1 VVRDP
6 VCGMEIEEGAAAAT
20 RNVDGTT
27 YYFCSQRCAE
37 QFDADPAEFIA
48 KVSPVTVTD
57 PVCGMAIDPANAA
70 ATRDVGGQI
79 YYFCSEGCAR
89 RFDADPEAY
98 VRQHSE
104 PETTA
109 AVVGSATTGVNS
121 QLAGPVRVEL
131 PILNLDCATCVQTI
145 ERVLNSVDGVQ
156 KASVNFATAKAHV
169 TYQPDR
175 VSLTG
180 VEQAIKRAGYSVGG
194 AEARIGI
201 KDLRCASCV
210 TFIEDTLKATPG
222 VLKASVNVATQ
233 QADVAYV
240 SGMATPATLRQAI
253 ESTGYKTL
261 DQPAGAPPEDAERA
275 ARLAEYRDLR
285 NRFVFAAVLAA
296 AVLVLTFGEFIPVLR
311 AIPHQLNWII
321 LFVLTTPVLFWS
333 GSRFFVGAWSAF
345 RHRTADMNT
354 LIALG
359 TGAAYLYSTVATFLP
374 GLLPEGLRAVYFDT
388 TAIIVALIL
397 MGQVLEAR
405 AKGQT
410 NEAIRKLMGLQAKTA
425 RVVRNGQEL
434 DIPVEEVLVGDII
447 IVRPGEKVPVDG
459 VVTEGSS
466 SVDESMITG
475 ESIPVSKKPDDEVI
489 GATLNKTGSFRFRAT
504 KVGKDTALSQIIQL
518 VQQAQGTKAPIQRL
532 ADVISGYFVPVVILV
547 AIWSFA
553 IWFIFGPQPQFLHGL
568 VTAVTVL
575 IIACPCALGLATPTS
590 IMVGTGKGAENG
602 ILIRSAE
609 ALETAH
615 KLNAIVL
622 DKTGTITKGKPEL
635 TDVMVSDQP
644 ALARA
649 SGPGWSGASNQLADN
664 NRLITDYSPTDYL
677 LRLAAS
683 VEKSSEHPLA
693 QAIVDGARARRI
705 ELVDA
710 TEFEAVP
717 GHGVKAVVDGRQLV
731 LGNLKMMQQ
740 VGARLDGMDA
750 QAQALADDGKTPM
763 YIAVDGQAA
772 GIVAVAD
779 TVKEDSAQAIAR
791 LKRLGL
797 EVVMIT
803 GDNRRTAE
811 AIARQ
816 VGVDRVLAEVLPEDK
831 ARNVQMLQ
839 REGKTV
845 AMVGDGIN
853 DAPALAQADVGLA
866 IGTGTDVAIE
876 ASDITLIKGSLT
888 GVAVAIELSK
898 ATMRNIKQ
906 NLFGSFIYNSL
917 GVPIAAGVLYPF
929 FGILLSPII
938 ASAAMALSSVTVV
951 SNALRL
957 RSFKPTTPAK

>member
-1 VVRDP
+1 MVKDP
-6 VCGMEIEEGAAAAT
+6 VCGMDIEAQSAFAT
-20 RNVDGTT
+20 RSIDGTT
-27 YYFCSQRCAE
+27 YYFCSQDCVDK
-37 QFDADPAEFIA
+37 FDANPKQYVHPNNNAKPIA
-48 KVSPVTVTD
+48 
-57 PVCGMAIDPANAA
+57 
-70 ATRDVGGQI
+70 
-79 YYFCSEGCAR
+79 
-89 RFDADPEAY
+89 
-98 VRQHSE
+98 
-104 PETTA
+104 
-109 AVVGSATTGVNS
+109 GSATTGVNPK
-121 QLAGPVRVEL
+121 LTGPLQVEL
-131 PILNLDCATCVQTI
+131 PIANLDCATCALTT
-145 ERVLNSVDGVQ
+145 ERVLAGLDGVQ
-156 KASVNFATAKAHV
+156 KASVNFATGKAHV
-169 TYQPDR
+169 TYDPGRIALPDMER
-175 VSLTG
+175 
-180 VEQAIKRAGYSVGG
+180 AIKKAGYAVGG
-194 AEARIGI
+194 AKTQIGI
-201 KDLRCASCV
+201 QDLRCASCV
-210 TFIEDTLKATPG
+210 KFIEDTLKATAG

-233 QADVAYV
+233 QADVEYLP
-240 SGMATPATLRQAI
+240 GMTTLADLRHAV
-253 ESTGYKTL
+253 ESTGYKTVE
-261 DQPAGAPPEDAERA
+261 PAKGAPPEDAERA
-275 ARLAEYRDLR
+275 ARLAEYLNLR
-285 NRFVFAAVLAA
+285 NRFVFAVILSAI
-296 AVLVLTFGEFIPVLR
+296 VLVLTYAEFIPGLKT
-311 AIPHQLNWII
+311 IPTQITWVV
-321 LFVLTTPVLFWS
+321 LFVLTTPVLFWA
-333 GSRFFVGAWSAF
+333 GNRFFVGAWSAF
-345 RHRTADMNT
+345 RHHTADMNT

-374 GLLPEGLRAVYFDT
+374 GVLPEALRAVYFDT

-397 MGQVLEAR
+397 LGQMLEAR

-425 RVVRNGQEL
+425 RVVRDGEEV
-434 DIPVEEVLVGDII
+434 DIPIEEVLVGDVV
-447 IVRPGEKVPVDG
+447 IVRPGEKIPVDG
-459 VVTEGSS
+459 VVSEGSS
-466 SVDESMITG
+466 TVDESMITG
-475 ESIPVSKKPDDEVI
+475 ESLPVSKQSGDEVI
-489 GATLNKTGSFRFRAT
+489 GATLNKTGSFRFQAT

-518 VQQAQGTKAPIQRL
+518 VQQAQGTKAPIQRM
-532 ADVISGYFVPVVILV
+532 ADVISSYFVPTVILV
-547 AIWSFA
+547 AIWSFTL
-553 IWFIFGPQPQFLHGL
+553 WFIFGPQPQFVHAL

-635 TDVMVSDQP
+635 TDVVKNPNSQNPNPD
-644 ALARA
+644 
-649 SGPGWSGASNQLADN
+649 D
-664 NRLITDYSPTDYL
+664 L

-693 QAIVDGARARRI
+693 AAIVEGAKARGI
-705 ELVDA
+705 TLADA
-710 TEFEAVP
+710 TDFDAVP
-717 GHGVKAVVDGRQLV
+717 GHGVIATVEGHRVL
-731 LGNLKMMQQ
+731 LGNMKLMEQEKIALADLDIA
-740 VGARLDGMDA
+740 ARH
-750 QAQALADDGKTPM
+750 LADDGKTPM
-763 YIAVDGQAA
+763 YVAVDGQAA

-779 TVKEDSAQAIAR
+779 TVKDDSRDAIAR

-797 EVVMIT
+797 QVVMIT
-803 GDNRRTAE
+803 GDNQRTAD

-839 REGKTV
+839 REGKVV

-888 GVAVAIELSK
+888 GVVVAIELSK

-917 GVPIAAGVLYPF
+917 GVPIAAGVLFPF

-938 ASAAMALSSVTVV
+938 ASAAMAMSSVTVV

-957 RSFKPTTPAK
+957 RGFQPSAVKSLPKTQRT

>member
-1 VVRDP
+1 
-6 VCGMEIEEGAAAAT
+6 MEIEEQTAAAT
-20 RNVDGTT
+20 RSVDGTT
-27 YYFCSQRCAE
+27 YYFCSDHCAA
-37 QFDADPAEFIA
+37 QFDAAPAEFVVKA
-48 KVSPVTVTD
+48 PPATVTD
-57 PVCGMAIDPANAA
+57 PVCGMTIDPASAV
-70 ATRDVGGQI
+70 ATRDVAGQT
-79 YYFCSEGCAR
+79 YHFCSNSCVDK
-89 RFDADPEAY
+89 FDADPQAY
-98 VRQHSE
+98 PSTGPSSSSGGASGRRTEKH
-104 PETTA
+104 PEHEIP
-109 AVVGSATTGVNS
+109 AVIGSATTGVNP
-121 QLAGPVRVEL
+121 QLAGPLRAEL
-131 PILNLDCATCVQTI
+131 PIVNLDCATCVQTI
-145 ERVLNSVDGVQ
+145 ERVLNELEGVQ
-156 KASVNFATAKAHV
+156 KATVNFATAKAHV
-169 TYQPDR
+169 TYDPAQ
-175 VSLTG
+175 VSLAG
-180 VEQAIKRAGYSVGG
+180 IERAIRKAGYTVGS
-194 AEARIGI
+194 ARTQIGI
-201 KDLRCASCV
+201 QDLRCASCV
-210 TFIEDTLKATPG
+210 TFIEEALQATPG
-222 VLKASVNVATQ
+222 VLKAAVNVATQ
-233 QADVAYV
+233 QADVEYV
-240 SGMATPATLRQAI
+240 PGMATLAALRQAI
-253 ESTGYKTL
+253 ESTGYKTVEL
-261 DQPAGAPPEDAERA
+261 APGAPPEDAERA

-285 NRFVFAAVLAA
+285 NRFAVAAGLAT
-296 AVLVLTFGEFIPVLR
+296 AVLVLTFNEFIPGLQ
-311 AIPHQLNWII
+311 AIPRQINWII

-374 GLLPEGLRAVYFDT
+374 GLLPEGLREVYFDT

-397 MGQVLEAR
+397 LGQVLEAR

-425 RVVRNGQEL
+425 RVVRDGEEV
-434 DIPVEEVLVGDII
+434 DIPVEEVLVGDVV

-459 VVTEGSS
+459 VVVEGTSA
-466 SVDESMITG
+466 VDESMITG
-475 ESIPVSKKPDDEVI
+475 ESMPVGKAPGDEVI
-489 GATLNKTGSFRFRAT
+489 GATINKTGSFRFRAT

-532 ADVISGYFVPVVILV
+532 ADVISGYFVPAVILV

-553 IWFIFGPQPQFLHGL
+553 VWFVFGPQPPLLHAL

-615 KLNAIVL
+615 KLDAIVL

-635 TDVMVSDQP
+635 TDVIVNGKLDE
-644 ALARA
+644 
-649 SGPGWSGASNQLADN
+649 GE
-664 NRLITDYSPTDYL
+664 L
-677 LRLAAS
+677 LRLSAS
-683 VEKSSEHPLA
+683 VEKASEHPLA
-693 QAIVDGARARRI
+693 QAIVDGAKVRQI

-710 TEFEAVP
+710 TDFEAVP
-717 GHGVKAVVDGRQLV
+717 GHGVTAAVDGHRLA
-731 LGNLKMMQQ
+731 LGNLKLMQQ
-740 VGARLDGMDA
+740 IEVALDGLET

-763 YIAVDGQAA
+763 YVAVDGQPA
-772 GIVAVAD
+772 GLIAVAD
-779 TVKEDSAQAIAR
+779 TVKEDSREAIAR
-791 LKRLGL
+791 LKQLGL

-803 GDNRRTAE
+803 GDNQRTAD

-816 VGVDRVLAEVLPEDK
+816 VGIDRVLAEVLPEDK

-839 REGKTV
+839 QEGKTV

-876 ASDITLIKGSLT
+876 ASDITLIKGSLA
-888 GVAVAIELSK
+888 GVAIAIELSK

-906 NLFGSFIYNSL
+906 NLFGSFIYNTL

-957 RSFKPTTPAK
+957 RGFKPSAKS

>member
-1 VVRDP
+1 MEIDPADATATRSASGTEYYFCSNQCVETFDADPAQYIAAPTKVTDP
-6 VCGMEIEEGAAAAT
+6 VCGMEIDPAEAAQSCEAIGQT
-20 RNVDGTT
+20 F
-27 YYFCSQRCAE
+27 YLCSDQCAE
-37 QFDADPAEFIA
+37 TFDADPHRYMHG
-48 KVSPVTVTD
+48 V
-57 PVCGMAIDPANAA
+57 A
-70 ATRDVGGQI
+70 AT
-79 YYFCSEGCAR
+79 
-89 RFDADPEAY
+89 
-98 VRQHSE
+98 E
-104 PETTA
+104 PAPPALEMPI
-109 AVVGSATTGVNS
+109 VGSATTGYNPD
-121 QLAGPVRVEL
+121 LAGPLSAVV
-131 PILNLDCATCVQTI
+131 PIVDLDCATCVQTI
-145 ERVLNSVDGVQ
+145 ERVLDGLDGVQ
-156 KASVNFATAKAHV
+156 KASVNYAAAKAHV
-169 TYQPDR
+169 TYDPAR
-175 VSLTG
+175 VSLADT
-180 VEQAIKRAGYSVGG
+180 QRAIKEAGYTVGG
-194 AEARIGI
+194 AQVQIGI

-210 TFIEDTLKATPG
+210 TFIEEALRATPG
-222 VLKASVNVATQ
+222 VLTASVNVANQ
-233 QADVAYV
+233 QADVEYLP
-240 SGMATPATLRQAI
+240 GMATLDTLRHAI
-253 ESTGYKTL
+253 ESTGYKTVDRPRGEL
-261 DQPAGAPPEDAERA
+261 PQDAEQA
-275 ARLAEYRDLR
+275 ARLVEYRNLR
-285 NRFVFAAVLAA
+285 NRFVAAAILAAVVLLLAMA
-296 AVLVLTFGEFIPVLR
+296 EFIPGLR
-311 AIPHQLNWII
+311 EIPTQTNWII
-321 LFVLTTPVLFWS
+321 QFVLTTPVLFWS

-388 TAIIVALIL
+388 SAIIVALIL
-397 MGQVLEAR
+397 LGQVLEAR

-425 RVVRNGQEL
+425 RVVRDGEEV
-434 DIPVEEVLVGDII
+434 DIPIEEVLVGDVV

-459 VVTEGSS
+459 VVFDGQS

-475 ESIPVSKKPDDEVI
+475 ESLPVSKGADDEVI
-489 GATLNKTGSFRFRAT
+489 GATINKTGSFRFRAT

-518 VQQAQGTKAPIQRL
+518 VQQAQGTKAPIQRMV
-532 ADVISGYFVPVVILV
+532 DIISSYFVPIVILV

-553 IWFIFGPQPQFLHGL
+553 LWFVFGPSPQLLFAL
-568 VTAVTVL
+568 VTSITVL

-615 KLNAIVL
+615 KLDAIVL

-635 TDVMVSDQP
+635 TDVVVNGV
-644 ALARA
+644 LAEA
-649 SGPGWSGASNQLADN
+649 E
-664 NRLITDYSPTDYL
+664 L

-693 QAIVDGARARRI
+693 QAIVDGARARQI

-710 TEFEAVP
+710 TEFEAIP
-717 GHGVKAVVDGRQLV
+717 GHGVSAGVAGRRLA
-731 LGNLKMMQQ
+731 LGNLKLMQQ
-740 VGARLDGMDA
+740 IGASLDGLET

-763 YIAVDGQAA
+763 YVAVDGQAA
-772 GIVAVAD
+772 GVVAVAD
-779 TVKEDSAQAIAR
+779 TVKEDSQEAIAR

-797 EVVMIT
+797 EVIMIT
-803 GDNRRTAE
+803 GDNRRTA
-811 AIARQ
+811 ADIARQ
-816 VGVDRVLAEVLPEDK
+816 VDIDRTLAEVLPEDK

-839 REGKTV
+839 QEGKTV

-906 NLFGSFIYNSL
+906 NLFGSFAYNTL
-917 GVPIAAGVLYPF
+917 GIPIAAGVLFPF

-957 RSFKPTTPAK
+957 RGFKPSVSEE

>member
-1 VVRDP
+1 MVKDP
-6 VCGMEIEEGAAAAT
+6 VCGMEIEEKDAAAT
-20 RNVDGTT
+20 RNVGGTT
-27 YYFCSQRCAE
+27 YHFCSDRCAE
-37 QFDADPAEFIA
+37 QFDATPAEFLVKTPPA
-48 KVSPVTVTD
+48 TVRD
-57 PVCGMAIDPANAA
+57 PVCGMAVDPASAA
-70 ATRDVGGQI
+70 ATRTIGGEA

-89 RFDADPEAY
+89 QFDADPAAY
-98 VRQHSE
+98 GPKGLERRTSRPVI
-104 PETTA
+104 
-109 AVVGSATTGVNS
+109 GSATTGVNPK
-121 QLAGPVRVEL
+121 LTGPMRVEL

-145 ERVLNSVDGVQ
+145 ERALNGLEGVH
-156 KASVNFATAKAHV
+156 KASVNFATAKAHL
-169 TYQPDR
+169 TYDPAQ
-175 VSLTG
+175 VSLPDMDR
-180 VEQAIKRAGYSVGG
+180 AIRKAGYTVGG
-194 AEARIGI
+194 ARAQLGI
-201 KDLRCASCV
+201 KGLHCASCV

-233 QADVAYV
+233 HADVEYV
-240 SGMATPATLRQAI
+240 PGTATLPALHRAI
-253 ESTGYKTL
+253 ESTGYT
-261 DQPAGAPPEDAERA
+261 PVEPPTGAPPEDAERA
-275 ARLAEYRDLR
+275 SRLAEYRNLR
-285 NRFVFAAVLAA
+285 KRFVVAGALAA
-296 AVLVLTFGEFIPVLR
+296 AVLVLTFGEFIPGLR
-311 AIPHQLNWII
+311 TIPPQLNWII

-333 GSRFFVGAWSAF
+333 GSRFFTGAWSAF

-359 TGAAYLYSTVATFLP
+359 TGAAYIYSTVATFLP

-425 RVVRNGQEL
+425 RVVRDGQEV
-434 DIPVEEVLVGDII
+434 DIPIEEALVADVV

-459 VVTEGSS
+459 VVIEGTST
-466 SVDESMITG
+466 VDESMITG
-475 ESIPVSKKPDDEVI
+475 ESIPVTKRPDDEVI

-532 ADVISGYFVPVVILV
+532 ADVISSYFVPAVILV

-553 IWFIFGPQPQFLHGL
+553 IWFVFGPEPPLLHAL

-615 KLNAIVL
+615 KLDAIVL

-635 TDVMVSDQP
+635 TDVIVLASQFAGHSSPINPTPAVNREPSTLNQP
-644 ALARA
+644 ERE
-649 SGPGWSGASNQLADN
+649 
-664 NRLITDYSPTDYL
+664 L

-693 QAIVDGARARRI
+693 QAIVDGAKARQI
-705 ELVDA
+705 PLVDA
-710 TEFEAVP
+710 TDFEAVP
-717 GHGVKAVVDGRQLV
+717 GHGVKAVVEGRQLI

-740 VGARLDGMDA
+740 VGTSLERMEA
-750 QAQALADDGKTPM
+750 QAQALANDGKTPM
-763 YIAVDGQAA
+763 YVAVDGQAA
-772 GIVAVAD
+772 GIIAVAD
-779 TVKEDSAQAIAR
+779 TVKEDSREAIAR

-797 EVVMIT
+797 EVVMLT
-803 GDNRRTAE
+803 GDNRRTAD

-831 ARNVQMLQ
+831 ARNVQKLQ
-839 REGKTV
+839 QEGKTV

-876 ASDITLIKGSLT
+876 ASDITLIKGSLS

-906 NLFGSFIYNSL
+906 NLVGSFIYNTL
-917 GVPIAAGVLYPF
+917 GVPVAAGVLYPF

-957 RSFKPTTPAK
+957 RGFKPSTIAQ

>member
-1 VVRDP
+1 
-6 VCGMEIEEGAAAAT
+6 M
-20 RNVDGTT
+20 
-27 YYFCSQRCAE
+27 
-37 QFDADPAEFIA
+37 
-48 KVSPVTVTD
+48 
-57 PVCGMAIDPANAA
+57 
-70 ATRDVGGQI
+70 
-79 YYFCSEGCAR
+79 
-89 RFDADPEAY
+89 
-98 VRQHSE
+98 
-104 PETTA
+104 
-109 AVVGSATTGVNS
+109 
-121 QLAGPVRVEL
+121 
-131 PILNLDCATCVQTI
+131 QTI
-145 ERVLNSVDGVQ
+145 ERAVRRLEGVQ
-156 KASVNFATAKAHV
+156 QASVNLATAKAHI
-169 TYQPDR
+169 TYDPAR
-175 VSLTG
+175 LSLADIQ
-180 VEQAIKRAGYSVGG
+180 QAIKKAGYTVGG
-194 AEARIGI
+194 ADAVFKI

-210 TFIEDTLKATPG
+210 RFIEEALLATPG
-222 VLKASVNVATQ
+222 VIKATVNLATQ
-233 QADVAYV
+233 TANVQYLP
-240 SGMATPATLRQAI
+240 GMATVDSMRRAI
-253 ESTGYKTL
+253 ESVGYKTET
-261 DQPAGAPPEDAERA
+261 QPEAIPPEDAERA
-275 ARLAEYRDLR
+275 AREAEYRDLR
-285 NRFVFAAVLAA
+285 NRFVVAAVLSA
-296 AVLVLTFGEFIPVLR
+296 LVLALSFGEFIPGLK
-311 AIPHQLNWII
+311 AIPQNITWII
-321 LFVLTTPVLFWS
+321 LFVLTTPVLFWA

-374 GLLPEGLRAVYFDT
+374 ALLPAGLRAVYFDT
-388 TAIIVALIL
+388 TAIIIALIL
-397 MGQVLEAR
+397 LGQLLEAR

-425 RVVRNGQEL
+425 RVVRDGEEI
-434 DIPVEEVLVGDII
+434 DIPIEEVLVGDVI

-459 VVTEGSS
+459 VVLEGSS
-466 SVDESMITG
+466 TLDESMLTG
-475 ESIPVSKKPDDEVI
+475 ESLPVSKGPGDEVI

-518 VQQAQGTKAPIQRL
+518 VQQAQGTKAPIQRM
-532 ADVISGYFVPVVILV
+532 ADVISSYFVPAVILV

-553 IWFIFGPQPQFLHGL
+553 IWFVFGPEPALIHAL

-635 TDVMVSDQP
+635 TDVVISDFGFRIFDLNPASSDQS
-644 ALARA
+644 AIENLK
-649 SGPGWSGASNQLADN
+649 SK
-664 NRLITDYSPTDYL
+664 I

-683 VEKSSEHPLA
+683 VETVSEHPLA
-693 QAIVDGARARRI
+693 QAIVDGAKARNLTL
-705 ELVDA
+705 ESPAD
-710 TEFEAVP
+710 FEAIP
-717 GHGVKAVVDGRQLV
+717 GHGVVATVDGRRLV
-731 LGNLKMMQQ
+731 LGNGKMMQQ
-740 VGARLDGMDA
+740 QNIPLNGLASRA
-750 QAQALADDGKTPM
+750 QSLADEGKTPM
-763 YIAVDGQAA
+763 FVAVDGQAV

-779 TVKEDSAQAIAR
+779 TVKEDSKQAIAQ
-791 LKRLGL
+791 LKALGL

-816 VGVDRVLAEVLPEDK
+816 VGVERVLAEVLPEDK

-839 REGKTV
+839 NEGKTV

-906 NLFGSFIYNSL
+906 NLFGSFIYNTL
-917 GVPIAAGVLYPF
+917 GVPVAAGVLYPF

-938 ASAAMALSSVTVV
+938 ASAAMAMSSVTVV

-957 RSFKPTTPAK
+957 RGFKP

>member
-1 VVRDP
+1 MKDP
-6 VCGMEIEEGAAAAT
+6 VCGMSVNPTPSTAKRVYNET
-20 RNVDGTT
+20 N
-27 YYFCSQRCAE
+27 YFFCSQGCAQ
-37 QFDADPAEFIA
+37 QFDADPERYLG
-48 KVSPVTVTD
+48 VMEHV
-57 PVCGMAIDPANAA
+57 
-70 ATRDVGGQI
+70 
-79 YYFCSEGCAR
+79 
-89 RFDADPEAY
+89 EAQ
-98 VRQHSE
+98 RK
-104 PETTA
+104 PIP
-109 AVVGSATTGVNS
+109 SATTGVKPD
-121 QLAGPVRVEL
+121 LPGPQRAQI
-131 PILNLDCATCVQTI
+131 PILDLDCATCVQTI
-145 ERVLNSVDGVQ
+145 DWALSEMDGMK
-156 KASVNFATAKAHV
+156 KAEVNFATSTAHV
-169 TYQPDR
+169 TYDPSR
-175 VSLTG
+175 VSLKDM
-180 VEQAIKRAGYSVGG
+180 EQTIKKTGYSVGG
-194 AEARIGI
+194 ADLQVGI
-201 KDLRCASCV
+201 QDLRCASCV
-210 TFIEDTLKATPG
+210 ALIENRLKSTAG
-222 VLKASVNVATQ
+222 VLHASVNVTSQKASIRYIP
-233 QADVAYV
+233 AMV
-240 SGMATPATLRQAI
+240 TPRALSQVI
-253 ESTGYKTL
+253 ESTGYKTFEPTASA
-261 DQPAGAPPEDAERA
+261 DATQEDPERAER
-275 ARLAEYRDLR
+275 LKEYRDLR
-285 NRFVFAAVLAA
+285 NRFIFAAVLAIL
-296 AVLVLTFGEFIPVLR
+296 VLVLTFGEFIPGLKS
-311 AIPHQLNWII
+311 IPTGVNWIV
-321 LFVLTTPVLFWS
+321 LFVLTTPVLFWA
-333 GSRFFVGAWSAF
+333 GSRYFVGAWSAT

-359 TGAAYLYSTVATFLP
+359 TGAAYLYSVVATFFP
-374 GLLPEGLRAVYFDT
+374 SALPEGLRSIYYDT
-388 TAIIVALIL
+388 TSIIIALIL

-425 RVVRNGQEL
+425 RVLRNAEEL
-434 DIPVEEVLVGDII
+434 DIPVEEVLIGDIV

-459 VVTEGSS
+459 VVVEGSS

-475 ESIPVSKKPDDEVI
+475 ESIPVSKKPEDEVI
-489 GATLNKTGSFRFRAT
+489 GATINKTGSFRFRAT
-504 KVGKDTALSQIIQL
+504 KVGKDTALSQIIEM
-518 VQQAQGTKAPIQRL
+518 VKQAQGTKAPIQRL

-553 IWFIFGPQPQFLHGL
+553 IWFAFGPQPVLLHAL

-615 KLNAIVL
+615 KLDTIVL

-635 TDVMVSDQP
+635 TDVVI
-644 ALARA
+644 AGELTE
-649 SGPGWSGASNQLADN
+649 NE
-664 NRLITDYSPTDYL
+664 L
-677 LRLAAS
+677 LHLAAS
-683 VEKSSEHPLA
+683 VEKASEHPLA
-693 QAIVDGARARRI
+693 QAIVDGAQGRQV
-705 ELVDA
+705 ELVDP
-710 TEFEAVP
+710 TDFEALP
-717 GHGVKAVVDGRQLV
+717 GFGVKAMVEGRQMA
-731 LGNLKMMQQ
+731 LGNPKMMSQM
-740 VGARLDGMDA
+740 GASLDRLEA
-750 QAQALADDGKTPM
+750 RSQELADAGKTPM
-763 YIAVDGQAA
+763 YVAVDGVAA

-779 TVKEDSAQAIAR
+779 TVKEDSREAIAR
-791 LKRLGL
+791 LKNLGL

-831 ARNVQMLQ
+831 AMNVKKLQ
-839 REGKTV
+839 QEGKIV

-917 GVPIAAGVLYPF
+917 GVPIAAGILYPF

-957 RSFKPTTPAK
+957 RGFKPRKATR

>member
-1 VVRDP
+1 MVRDP
-6 VCGMEIEEGAAAAT
+6 VCGMEIEEGAAA
-20 RNVDGTT
+20 
-27 YYFCSQRCAE
+27 
-37 QFDADPAEFIA
+37 
-48 KVSPVTVTD
+48 
-57 PVCGMAIDPANAA
+57 
-70 ATRDVGGQI
+70 TRDVGGRT

-89 RFDADPEAY
+89 QFDTHPEVY
-98 VRQHSE
+98 VHQQAE

-109 AVVGSATTGVNS
+109 AIVGSATTGVNP

-145 ERVLNSVDGVQ
+145 ERVLGGLDGVQ
-156 KASVNFATAKAHV
+156 KASVNFSTAKAHV
-169 TYQPDR
+169 TYRPDQ

-222 VLKASVNVATQ
+222 VLQASVNVATQ

-240 SGMATPATLRQAI
+240 PGMATPATLRQAI

-285 NRFVFAAVLAA
+285 NRFVFAAILAA
-296 AVLVLTFGEFIPVLR
+296 GVLVLTFGEFIPVLR

-321 LFVLTTPVLFWS
+321 LFALTTPVLFWS

-434 DIPVEEVLVGDII
+434 DIPVEEVLVGDVIV
-447 IVRPGEKVPVDG
+447 VRPGEKVPVDG

-475 ESIPVSKKPDDEVI
+475 ESIPVSKKPEDEVI

-553 IWFIFGPQPQFLHGL
+553 IWFVFGPQPQLLHGL

-635 TDVMVSDQP
+635 TDVIVSDQWSVVSDQWSVNSDQWSVNSDQP
-644 ALARA
+644 ALPAPAGAAEVARA
-649 SGPGWSGASNQLADN
+649 GGPGWSGASNQLADN

-693 QAIVDGARARRI
+693 QAIVDGARARRV
-705 ELVDA
+705 ELVDVI
-710 TEFEAVP
+710 EFEAVP

-740 VGARLDGMDA
+740 VGASLDGMEA

-957 RSFKPTTPAK
+957 RGFKPTTPAK

>member
-1 VVRDP
+1 MT
-6 VCGMEIEEGAAAAT
+6 GGKET
-20 RNVDGTT
+20 
-27 YYFCSQRCAE
+27 
-37 QFDADPAEFIA
+37 DAI
-48 KVSPVTVTD
+48 
-57 PVCGMAIDPANAA
+57 
-70 ATRDVGGQI
+70 
-79 YYFCSEGCAR
+79 
-89 RFDADPEAY
+89 
-98 VRQHSE
+98 
-104 PETTA
+104 
-109 AVVGSATTGVNS
+109 VGSATTGVNPGM
-121 QLAGPVRVEL
+121 AGLLQVEL
-131 PILNLDCATCVQTI
+131 PIVEVICASCVQTI
-145 ERVLNSVDGVQ
+145 ERSLRELPGVLR
-156 KASVNFATAKAHV
+156 ASVNFATGKAHV
-169 TYQPDR
+169 TYDPAKVTLRDM
-175 VSLTG
+175 S
-180 VEQAIKRAGYSVGG
+180 QAIRKAGYSVGS
-194 AEARIGI
+194 ARARIAI

-210 TFIEDTLKATPG
+210 TFIEEALRATPG
-222 VLKASVNVATQ
+222 VLKASVNVASQ
-233 QADVAYV
+233 EADVEYLPGV
-240 SGMATPATLRQAI
+240 ATLRSLRQAI
-253 ESTGYKTL
+253 ESVGYRTGES
-261 DQPAGAPPEDAERA
+261 PAGASPEDAERA
-275 ARLAEYRDLR
+275 GREAEFHELRQRFTVAGVLAL
-285 NRFVFAAVLAA
+285 AVLI
-296 AVLVLTFGEFIPVLR
+296 LTFGEFIPVLR
-311 AIPHQLNWII
+311 AIPPQTNWII

-359 TGAAYLYSTVATFLP
+359 TGAAYLYSTVATVLP
-374 GLLPEGLRAVYFDT
+374 DLLPQGLRAVYFDT

-397 MGQVLEAR
+397 MGQLLEAR

-425 RVVRNGQEL
+425 RVVREGQEV
-434 DIPVEEVLVGDII
+434 DIPVEEVLVGDVV

-459 VVTEGSS
+459 VVVEGRSTL
-466 SVDESMITG
+466 DESMITG
-475 ESIPVSKKPDDEVI
+475 ESIPVGKGPDDEVI
-489 GATLNKTGSFRFRAT
+489 GATINKTGSFRFRAT
-504 KVGKDTALSQIIQL
+504 KVGKDTALAQIIQL
-518 VQQAQGTKAPIQRL
+518 VQQAQGTKAPIQRM
-532 ADVISGYFVPVVILV
+532 ADLISSYFVPVVILV

-553 IWFIFGPQPQFLHGL
+553 IWFVFGPPPPLLHGL

-615 KLNAIVL
+615 KLDAIVL

-635 TDVMVSDQP
+635 TDVVAQEG
-644 ALARA
+644 LAE
-649 SGPGWSGASNQLADN
+649 GE
-664 NRLITDYSPTDYL
+664 L

-683 VEKSSEHPLA
+683 VERTSEHPLA
-693 QAIVDGARARRI
+693 QAIVEGARARQV
-705 ELVDA
+705 ELTDA
-710 TEFEAVP
+710 SEFEAVP
-717 GHGVKAVVDGRQLV
+717 GHGVTATVGGRRV
-731 LGNLKMMQQ
+731 ALGNLKMMERI
-740 VGARLDGMDA
+740 GAGPNGLQSKSQG
-750 QAQALADDGKTPM
+750 LAGEGKTPM
-763 YIAVDGQAA
+763 YVAVDGRAA
-772 GIVAVAD
+772 GLVAVAD
-779 TVKEDSAQAIAR
+779 TVKEDSQGAIAR

-888 GVAVAIELSK
+888 GVAVAIELSR

-938 ASAAMALSSVTVV
+938 ASLAMALSSVTVV

-957 RSFKPTTPAK
+957 RTFRPSAT

>member
-1 VVRDP
+1 
-6 VCGMEIEEGAAAAT
+6 M
-20 RNVDGTT
+20 
-27 YYFCSQRCAE
+27 
-37 QFDADPAEFIA
+37 
-48 KVSPVTVTD
+48 VTD
-57 PVCGMAIDPANAA
+57 PVCGMQIEPAA
-70 ATRDVGGQI
+70 AFATRQVDGETF
-79 YYFCSEGCAR
+79 YFCSENCVQQ
-89 RFDADPEAY
+89 FDAAPERFLGARHPQDTHQ
-98 VRQHSE
+98 V
-104 PETTA
+104 PVA
-109 AVVGSATTGVNS
+109 SATTGVNPD
-121 QLAGPVRVEL
+121 LAGPQKVEI

-145 ERVLNSVDGVQ
+145 ERVLNESDGVK
-156 KASVNFATAKAHV
+156 KASVNFANAKAHV
-169 TYQPDR
+169 TYDPSR
-175 VSLTG
+175 ISLLDM
-180 VEQAIKRAGYSVGG
+180 ERAIKKAGYAVGG
-194 AEARIGI
+194 AEVQIGI

-210 TFIEDTLKATPG
+210 TFIENALKITPG
-222 VLKASVNVATQ
+222 VLNASVNVATQ
-233 QADVAYV
+233 KAVVQYIP
-240 SGMATPATLRQAI
+240 GMASPGTLAQAI

-261 DQPAGAPPEDAERA
+261 ELASAAGAPAQDPERA
-275 ARLAEYRDLR
+275 ARLKEYRDLR

-296 AVLVLTFGEFIPVLR
+296 IVLVLAFGEFIPVLKS
-311 AIPHQLNWII
+311 IPTQTNWII
-321 LFVLTTPVLFWS
+321 LFVLTTPVLFWA
-333 GSRFFVGAWSAF
+333 GSRFFVGAWSAT

-359 TGAAYLYSTVATFLP
+359 TGAAYLYSAVATFLP
-374 GLLPEGLRAVYFDT
+374 GVLPAGLRAVYYDT
-388 TAIIVALIL
+388 TAIIIALIL

-425 RVVRNGQEL
+425 RVLRNGQEV
-434 DIPVEEVLVGDII
+434 DIPIEEVLVGDII
-447 IVRPGEKVPVDG
+447 LVRPGEKVPVDG

-489 GATLNKTGSFRFRAT
+489 GATINKTGSFRFRAT

-532 ADVISGYFVPVVILV
+532 ADVISGYFVPAVILV
-547 AIWSFA
+547 SIWSFA
-553 IWFIFGPQPQFLHGL
+553 IWFVFGPAPVLLHAL

-635 TDVMVSDQP
+635 TDVVVTGK
-644 ALARA
+644 LAE
-649 SGPGWSGASNQLADN
+649 NE
-664 NRLITDYSPTDYL
+664 L

-683 VEKSSEHPLA
+683 VEKASEHPLA
-693 QAIVDGARARRI
+693 QAIVDGAQERQI
-705 ELVDA
+705 TLVDA
-710 TEFEAVP
+710 RDFEAVP
-717 GHGVKAVVDGRQLV
+717 GHGVKAVVDGHQLA
-731 LGNLKMMQQ
+731 LGNLKMMAQI
-740 VGARLDGMDA
+740 GASLDGLESRA
-750 QAQALADDGKTPM
+750 QELADNGKTPM
-763 YIAVDGQAA
+763 YVAVDGQAA

-779 TVKEDSAQAIAR
+779 TVKEDSREAIAR
-791 LKRLGL
+791 LQKLGL

-831 ARNVQMLQ
+831 ALNVQKLQ
-839 REGKTV
+839 REGKIV

-876 ASDITLIKGSLT
+876 ASDITLIKGSLM

-906 NLFGSFIYNSL
+906 NLFGSFIYNTL
-917 GVPIAAGVLYPF
+917 GVPIAAGLLYPF

-938 ASAAMALSSVTVV
+938 ASAAMALSSVTVI

-957 RSFKPTTPAK
+957 RTFKPTVSAK

>member
-1 VVRDP
+1 MPVKDP
-6 VCGMEIEEGAAAAT
+6 VCGMEIEPQAAFASREHMGQT
-20 RNVDGTT
+20 F
-27 YYFCSQRCAE
+27 YFCSQACVDK
-37 QFDADPAEFIA
+37 FDAAPHQYAQAESKA
-48 KVSPVTVTD
+48 AHPV
-57 PVCGMAIDPANAA
+57 I
-70 ATRDVGGQI
+70 
-79 YYFCSEGCAR
+79 
-89 RFDADPEAY
+89 
-98 VRQHSE
+98 
-104 PETTA
+104 
-109 AVVGSATTGVNS
+109 GSLTTGVNP
-121 QLAGPVRVEL
+121 QLPGPVKVDL
-131 PILNLDCATCVQTI
+131 PIVNLDCATCARTI
-145 ERVLNSVDGVQ
+145 ESVLTEMDGVN
-156 KASVNFATAKAHV
+156 KATVNYALGQAHV
-169 TYQPDR
+169 TYDQTR
-175 VSLTG
+175 VSLPE
-180 VEQAIKRAGYSVGG
+180 VQRAIQKAGYAIGG
-194 AEARIGI
+194 AKAQIGI
-201 KDLRCASCV
+201 RDLRCASCV
-210 TFIEDTLKATPG
+210 TFIEDALKAAPG

-233 QADVAYV
+233 QADVEYLPGTA
-240 SGMATPATLRQAI
+240 SLATLRQAI
-253 ESTGYKTL
+253 ESTGYKTV
-261 DQPAGAPPEDAERA
+261 AGAPSGPPEDAERA
-275 ARLAEYRDLR
+275 ARQAEYRDLR
-285 NRFVFAAVLAA
+285 NRFILAGLLAA
-296 AVLVLTFGEFIPVLR
+296 AVMVLTFGEFIPVLQ
-311 AIPHQLNWII
+311 AIPRQINWII
-321 LFVLTTPVLFWS
+321 LFVLTTPVLFWA

-374 GLLPEGLRAVYFDT
+374 DLLPAGLRSVYFDT

-397 MGQVLEAR
+397 MGQLLEAR

-410 NEAIRKLMGLQAKTA
+410 NDAIRKLMGLQAKTA
-425 RVVRNGQEL
+425 RVVREGAEV
-434 DIPVEEVLVGDII
+434 DIPVEEVLVGDVV

-459 VVTEGSS
+459 VVVEGRSTL
-466 SVDESMITG
+466 DESMITG
-475 ESIPVSKKPDDEVI
+475 ESIPVSKEPDDEVI
-489 GATLNKTGSFRFRAT
+489 GATLNKTGAFRFRAT

-518 VQQAQGTKAPIQRL
+518 VQQAQGTKAPIQRM
-532 ADVISGYFVPVVILV
+532 ADVISSYFVPAVILV

-553 IWFIFGPQPQFLHGL
+553 IWYIFGPQPQFIHGL

-635 TDVMVSDQP
+635 TDVVVTGMMGE
-644 ALARA
+644 AE
-649 SGPGWSGASNQLADN
+649 
-664 NRLITDYSPTDYL
+664 L

-683 VEKSSEHPLA
+683 VEKASEHPLA
-693 QAIVDGARARRI
+693 QAIVDGARARQI

-710 TEFEAVP
+710 SDFGAVP
-717 GHGVKAVVDGRQLV
+717 GYGVNAVVEGRQMA
-731 LGNLKMMQQ
+731 LGNLKMMQE
-740 VGARLDGMDA
+740 AHISLDGLES
-750 QAQALADDGKTPM
+750 QAQSLADDGKTPM
-763 YIAVDGQAA
+763 YVAVDGQAA

-779 TVKEDSAQAIAR
+779 TVKEDSQEAIAR

-811 AIARQ
+811 AIARR

-876 ASDITLIKGSLT
+876 ASDITLIKGSLS
-888 GVAVAIELSK
+888 GVVVAIELSK

-906 NLFGSFIYNSL
+906 NLFGSFIYNTL
-917 GVPIAAGVLYPF
+917 GVPVAAGVLYPF
-929 FGILLSPII
+929 FGLLLSPII

-957 RSFKPTTPAK
+957 RGFKPSTLAK